1 MTTVRDS
8 SVHDDAASHRAAMVA
23 ELQEMDAF
31 TEPRVGEAL
40 SVVPRHLFAPDE
52 PLEAAYAANNP
63 LPIKQAD
70 DGEVISS
77 LSAAHMQA
85 VMLQQAEIESGMN
98 VLEIGS
104 GGYNAALIQQL
115 VGETGTVVSVD
126 IDPDIV
132 VRARGCLNAAGY
144 SRVQVITADA
154 EHGVPQGAPF
164 DRIIVTV
171 RASDIPPAWL
181 DQLDARGRLVVPLE
195 IRGLTRTIAF
205 HRDGGDLVSRDYRL
219 ASFVPMQGS
228 GSRRQP
234 IIRLD
239 DGLALHA
246 ENDSPVFEV
255 EALREAAHG
264 PRLER
269 WSGAAFDFP
278 DELHL
283 FLLTNMPHPA
293 LLYASEELI
302 AQGRFAPATSY
313 GVPVLVRG
321 GSFAYRTKRDNVET
335 DGFESG
341 VFAHGP
347 DAEAVAD
354 QYLQLLRRWARD
366 HRRRGAAQ
374 IRYSPGGS
382 GDIDP
387 SPGVV
392 YTRHGAI
399 SVTWP

>member
-1 MTTVRDS
+1 MTTVRDA
-8 SVHDDAASHRAAMVA
+8 SVRDDAAALRAAMVA

-31 TEPRVGEAL
+31 TDPRVGAAL
-40 SVVPRHLFAPDE
+40 GVVPRHLFAPGE
-52 PLEAAYAANNP
+52 PLEAAYAADNP
-63 LPIKQAD
+63 LPIKQAG

-85 VMLQQAEIESGMN
+85 VMLQQAAIEPGMN

-115 VGETGTVVSVD
+115 VGKTGKVVSVD

-132 VRARGCLNAAGY
+132 ARARGCLDAAGY
-144 SRVQVITADA
+144 GSVQVIAADA
-154 EHGVPQGAPF
+154 EHGVPQSAPF
-164 DRIIVTV
+164 HRIIVTA
-171 RASDIPPAWL
+171 RASDVPPPWL
-181 DQLDARGRLVVPLE
+181 DQLDAFGRIVVPLE
-195 IRGLTRTIAF
+195 IRGLTRTVAF
-205 HRDGGDLVSRDYRL
+205 DRDGAGLVSRDYRL

-234 IIRLD
+234 MIPLD
-239 DGLALHA
+239 DGLALRA
-246 ENDSPVFEV
+246 EDDSSVFEV

-269 WSGAAFDFP
+269 WSGAAFDLP
-278 DELHL
+278 DELQL
-283 FLLTNMPHPA
+283 FLLTNMPQAA

-302 AQGRFAPATSY
+302 DQGQFAPAAGY
-313 GVPVLVRG
+313 GVPVLISG

-335 DGFESG
+335 DGWESG
-341 VFAHGP
+341 AFAHGP

-354 QYLQLLRRWARD
+354 QYLELLRRWARN
-366 HRRRGAAQ
+366 HRRRGAAC
-374 IRYSPGGS
+374 IRYSPGS
-382 GDIDP
+382 PGDIDP

-399 SVTWP
+399 SVTWT